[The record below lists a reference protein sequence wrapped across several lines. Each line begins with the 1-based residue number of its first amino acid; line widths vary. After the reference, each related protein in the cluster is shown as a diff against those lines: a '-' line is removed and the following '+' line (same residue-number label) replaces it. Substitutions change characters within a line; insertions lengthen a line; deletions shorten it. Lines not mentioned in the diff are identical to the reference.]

1 MSDGA
6 ARRPP
11 TPTDITLLAQAL
23 HDNGVEYV
31 LIGGA
36 AMALHGFPR
45 MTRDI
50 DLFLPVDPDNNAR
63 LRRAL
68 QSVPNSQAALGR
80 LKPEFMDQGY
90 STAFEG
96 DIAIDL
102 LYVAAD
108 KTFADLR
115 PHVRRIDLDGVPVST
130 LDIEGMLMSKR
141 TTRPSDVSDR
151 LKLERLRDAL
161 FDVERQRRVDALDG
175 LRGDG
180 SPTVRYF
187 AQAVGARRTGNETV
201 ADWAALDEQMLAA
214 GRSNA
219 QIDVRDLAEVLCRHS
234 PGAIYPSRQAVLRQ
248 QAAALA
254 GGGPDS
260 ELLKTPGAGKA
271 QIRLTF

>member
-1 MSDGA
+1 MNDSA

-68 QSVPNSQAALGR
+68 QAVPNSEAALGR
-80 LKPEFMDQGY
+80 LNPAFMDQGY

-108 KTFADLR
+108 KTFDDVR
-115 PHVRRIDLDGVPVST
+115 PHVRCIDLDGVPIST
-130 LDIEGMLMSKR
+130 LDVEGMLMSKR
-141 TTRPSDVSDR
+141 TKRPSDVPDR
-151 LKLERLRDAL
+151 LKLERLRNAL
-161 FDVERQRRVDALDG
+161 FDVERQRRMDALDG
-175 LRGDG
+175 LRNDG
-180 SPTVRYF
+180 SMTVRYF
-187 AQAVGARRTGNETV
+187 AGVVHSRRTGKETV
-201 ADWAALDEQMLAA
+201 ADWVALDEHVLAA
-214 GRSNA
+214 GPSNA
-219 QIDVRDLAEVLCRHS
+219 EIDVRDLAEVLCRHS
-234 PGAIYPSRQAVLRQ
+234 PGAVYPPRQAAIREH
-248 QAAALA
+248 AATLSR
-254 GGGPDS
+254 GVDRRTRH
-260 ELLKTPGAGKA
+260 EPG
-271 QIRLTF
+271 